1 MIQKTLLATAAVA
14 GLAVASVPAYAAY
27 YTDIDLTSG
36 YAKVTGYDS
45 GNDTYGVNYTYQL
58 TLRDLNGSVSIQTPP
73 NGYHEVDAKGSMTL
87 NLSPSLPLFNVSSA
101 GWQNIFSGII
111 NTTGLTLPSYTFNFT
126 PGTLGSND
134 GPGAP
139 IGFGIEYDGQASAA
153 VMGTLN
159 TFLGSLGLPTF
170 SGNSGKGKMDF
181 TGTVH
186 SDGMV
191 LNIHEYDLD
200 WIGFGGLMQLAD
212 TVKIPGTQ
220 IPLFGKPNE
229 LDATIESA
237 NVTLRVPE
245 PTTLALLGLG
255 VLGLGLSRSRKA
267 KAA

>member
-14 GLAVASVPAYAAY
+14 GLAMASVPAYAAY
-27 YTDIDLTSG
+27 YTDINLTSG
-36 YAKVTGYDS
+36 YAQVTGYAGDPA
-45 GNDTYGVNYTYQL
+45 GNYTYQL

-73 NGYHEVDAKGSMTL
+73 NGTHDVDAMGSMTL
-87 NLSPSLPLFNVSSA
+87 SLSPSLPPLTVGSA
-101 GWQNIFSGII
+101 GWQNIFSGLI
-111 NTTGLTLPSYTFNFT
+111 NTSGLTLPSYTFTFT
-126 PGTLGSND
+126 PGAAGVND
-134 GPGAP
+134 GPALP
-139 IGFGIEYDGQASAA
+139 ISFGIEYDGQASAA

-170 SGNSGKGKMDF
+170 TGNSGKGKMDI
-181 TGTVH
+181 TGSAY

-200 WIGFGGLMQLAD
+200 WMGFGGLMQLAD

-220 IPLFGKPNE
+220 TPMFGEPDK
-229 LDATIESA
+229 LDATIRNT